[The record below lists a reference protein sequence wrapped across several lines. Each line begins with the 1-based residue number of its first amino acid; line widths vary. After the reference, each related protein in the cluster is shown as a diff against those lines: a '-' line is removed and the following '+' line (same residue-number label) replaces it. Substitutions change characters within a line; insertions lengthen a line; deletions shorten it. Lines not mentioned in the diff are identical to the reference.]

1 MFTWLEGSCTSPLVG
16 STPGGKCDW
25 IYVFMHVGLVYSR
38 QHLDFF
44 VFVSKIDT
52 FIRIC
57 KYRERLL
64 HLRSIVHQW
73 QRHLLQV
80 RAGKEIVLKK
90 AIIIKKINCV
100 TKKEIVLQKSNCIT
114 TKEISKLK
122 LLKLFWNLKY
132 QHNGLSSLG
141 SNGTNIKFQ
150 IYPKHIQP
158 RHKTNKG
165 SFHSLPF
172 F

>member
-90 AIIIKKINCV
+90 ATVIKKA
-100 TKKEIVLQKSNCIT
+100 TVLQKKLCYKKRNCVT
-114 TKEISKLK
+114 TKEILKLK
-122 LLKLFWNLKY
+122 QCPLKR
-132 QHNGLSSLG
+132 GC
-141 SNGTNIKFQ
+141 IC
-150 IYPKHIQP
+150 
-158 RHKTNKG
+158 
-165 SFHSLPF
+165 
-172 F
+172 

>member
-1 MFTWLEGSCTSPLVG
+1 
-16 STPGGKCDW
+16 
-25 IYVFMHVGLVYSR
+25 MHVPLSANISDVSIERLLSYICYILGWKIFYLVRRKLYISIGWIDTWWQMWLDLCIYACWLVYRR

-90 AIIIKKINCV
+90 SNCNKKKQLCS
-100 TKKEIVLQKSNCIT
+100 KKEIVLQKTTVLQKRNCV
-114 TKEISKLK
+114 TKKQL
-122 LLKLFWNLKY
+122 Y
-132 QHNGLSSLG
+132 
-141 SNGTNIKFQ
+141 
-150 IYPKHIQP
+150 Y
-158 RHKTNKG
+158 NKRD
-165 SFHSLPF
+165 F
-172 F
+172 